1 MAPCILNLGTV
12 WCILN
17 FGTGWR
23 SEVDI
28 TPQLL

>member
-23 SEVDI
+23 SEVNI